1 MPLVSMRQ
9 LENPRDVPLFHVMQ
23 RRKRRAFDCHG
34 NFARRVRTLLGRR
47 GRLGNR
53 IFGID
58 HGERQ
63 HLLGDTLARMTRGAT
78 ALPAGRELQLLELLE
93 APERGSDSCE
103 SGGGESNKP
112 RSYSNLSHAR
122 NSRAY
127 RDPRVHRRLDHP
139 GRHER
144 AEGEIAVTGGTAVA

>member
-1 MPLVSMRQ
+1 MRQ

-23 RRKRRAFDCHG
+23 RRKRRAFDRHG

-63 HLLGDTLARMTRGAT
+63 HLLEDTLARITRGAT
-78 ALPAGRELQLLELLE
+78 ALPAGREFQLLELLE

-103 SGGGESNKP
+103 KW
-112 RSYSNLSHAR
+112 
-122 NSRAY
+122 
-127 RDPRVHRRLDHP
+127 RRGNRTSPALT
-139 GRHER
+139 
-144 AEGEIAVTGGTAVA
+144 VTYLTRETRELTAILVSTDDSITPT